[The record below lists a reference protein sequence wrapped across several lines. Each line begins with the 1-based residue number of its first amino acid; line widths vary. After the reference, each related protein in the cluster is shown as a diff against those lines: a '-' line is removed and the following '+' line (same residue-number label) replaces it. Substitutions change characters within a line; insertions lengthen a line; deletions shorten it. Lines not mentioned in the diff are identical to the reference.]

1 MLPNNPDLKTLPSSL
16 GNLEN
21 LTFINLEGTNA
32 KLPESISSR
41 ANSDDGKFYWIE

>member
-1 MLPNNPDLKTLPSSL
+1 MLPNNSELKKLPNSV

-21 LTFINLEGTNA
+21 LTFINLEGTDA